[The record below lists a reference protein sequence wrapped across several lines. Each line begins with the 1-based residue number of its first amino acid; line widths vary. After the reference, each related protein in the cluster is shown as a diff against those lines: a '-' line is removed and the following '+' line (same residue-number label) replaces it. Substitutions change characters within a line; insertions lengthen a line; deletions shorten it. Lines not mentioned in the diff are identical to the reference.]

1 MVSRILGVLIK
12 TCVYIHLPVAPLP
25 YMACPQPSETYLLQL
40 HASSS
45 ILYRMTE
52 SCSAECYDS
61 TS

>member
-12 TCVYIHLPVAPLP
+12 IHLPAAPPP
-25 YMACPQPSETYLLQL
+25 YTACPRPSETLRL

-52 SCSAECYDS
+52 SRSVECYDP